1 MDINTYAK
9 LIDESIPDG
18 PQDKRDKHNH
28 FMETLTMRKFQI
40 YGTPICGF
48 CRQAKAL
55 CEQKGF
61 EYEYF
66 DLNDLDQTEKDSL
79 MEQAGVQFR
88 TVPQIFE
95 VAGTM
100 TEYLGGFTELK
111 QRLS

>member
-1 MDINTYAK
+1 MDLNTYAK

-18 PQDKRDKHNH
+18 PQDIQDKLNYLE
-28 FMETLTMRKFQI
+28 ETKMRKFQI

-66 DLNDLDQTEKDSL
+66 DLNDLDQIEKDAL

-88 TVPQIFE
+88 SVPQIFE

-100 TEYLGGFTELK
+100 TEYLGGFNELK